1 MQKINQF
8 NKMQQAARL
17 LNTQAALFSKT
28 AGIDPANFGPKLD
41 NFQEPRFLEQVKLF
55 FDRAASKTDIPQ
67 EYLNLIKACNTVI
80 RFNIPLRRDNGTIE
94 TITCYR
100 AQHSHHRLPVKG
112 GTRYSP
118 DMDLQETEALASLMT
133 FKLAV
138 ADVPFGGAKGGIKI
152 DPRALSKAEL
162 ERATRRYTMELIKKG
177 FIGPAIDCLGPDMG
191 TNEQV
196 MTWIK
201 DTYQQMKGEQDI
213 NAEGCCTGKYISQ
226 GGIAGRTES
235 TGLGV
240 YYGLREL
247 MNNHESFY
255 SKIGLTKGIKD
266 KTFNLQGFG
275 NVGYWAGKF
284 FAGDGGKITTIVEY
298 NSAIHNPAGINPD
311 DAKKWFT
318 QHGTFAGYPGAKE
331 IELKN
336 PLSFMEKECDF
347 LVPAATEKS
356 IHKGNADRLKCKAVV
371 EGANGPTTLAGEEIL
386 AAKGVVCCPDLLMNG
401 GGVTVSY
408 FEWLKNLDH
417 VSPGKLSKKYDERS
431 QKKLLEMMGFKGN
444 DSSVKGAEE
453 IDIVYSGLEEI
464 MTSAVK
470 ECWTHAASK
479 NLLFRDA
486 CLINAINKVYQCYK
500 ECGITI

>member
-1 MQKINQF
+1 
-8 NKMQQAARL
+8 
-17 LNTQAALFSKT
+17 
-28 AGIDPANFGPKLD
+28 
-41 NFQEPRFLEQVKLF
+41 
-55 FDRAASKTDIPQ
+55 
-67 EYLNLIKACNTVI
+67 
-80 RFNIPLRRDNGTIE
+80 
-94 TITCYR
+94 
-100 AQHSHHRLPVKG
+100 
-112 GTRYSP
+112 
-118 DMDLQETEALASLMT
+118 MT

-152 DPRALSKAEL
+152 DPRTLSKAEL

-255 SKIGLTKGIKD
+255 NKVGMAKGLKD
-266 KTFNLQGFG
+266 KTFALQGFG
-275 NVGYWAGKF
+275 NVGYWASKF
-284 FAGDGGKITTIVEY
+284 FHGDGGKITTIVEY

-318 QHGTFAGYPGAKE
+318 QHGTFAGYTGAKE

-347 LVPAATEKS
+347 LIPAATEKS
-356 IHKGNADRLKCKAVV
+356 IHKGNADNLKCKVVV
-371 EGANGPTTLAGEEIL
+371 EGANGPTTIAAEEIL
-386 AAKGVVCCPDLLMNG
+386 AAKGIVCCPDLLMNG

-444 DSSVKGAEE
+444 DASIKGADE

-470 ECWTHAASK
+470 ETWTHAASK